1 MDRDP
6 HFVALEKMYA
16 AGPINELFQPVLEVG
31 EGMASIDMEV
41 SERFFHAGGALHGS
55 VYFKMLDDA
64 AFFAANSLEREV
76 FVLTA
81 SFSTRFRRPVTGGR
95 LRAVGRVT
103 EAGGSRY
110 RADSELFDESGA
122 PVAEGSGVF
131 ARSRIALVDAMG
143 YADPGSR

>member
-6 HFVALEKMYA
+6 HFVALEKMYG

-64 AFFAANSLEREV
+64 AFFAVNSLERDR
-76 FVLTA
+76 FVLTT
-81 SFSTRFRRPVTGGR
+81 SFTLYLTGPVTSGR
-95 LRAVGRVT
+95 IRAVGRVAHRT
-103 EAGGSRY
+103 RSQFIAEAVLTDSGGG
-110 RADSELFDESGA
+110 E
-122 PVAEGSGVF
+122 VARGSGVF
-131 ARSRIALVDAMG
+131 VRSRIRLADTPG
-143 YADPGSR
+143 YEP